1 MGTVKWFAEGATK
14 EYLDVYPHR
23 DEREARLVVELIGSC
38 VEVDDAAPAL
48 DVACGAGRHRQCLG
62 SQRWTIGVDISRP
75 LLSIAR
81 AAGDDAPLI
90 QADMRALPFR
100 SGVFSLVVNLFTS
113 FGYFESDREHE
124 QVIREIARVTADG
137 GWFVLDFLNASFVR
151 RTLVPFDRRPLGA
164 GVVEQTRAIS
174 NDGRF
179 VWKAVR
185 LEGSDQTFLERVR
198 LFDAGELAAMVRQ
211 AGFQIS
217 RMLGDYAGGPITPTS
232 PRTIIIARRHVRPF
246 H

>member
-1 MGTVKWFAEGATK
+1 MGAVKWFAEGATK

-23 DEREARLVVELIGSC
+23 DEREARLVVDLIGSC
-38 VEVDDAAPAL
+38 VDVDDRAPAL

-62 SQRWTIGVDISRP
+62 SQRWTIGVDLSRP

-81 AAGDDAPLI
+81 GAGDAPLV

-100 SGVFSLVVNLFTS
+100 TGAFSLVVNLFTS
-113 FGYFESDREHE
+113 FGYFEHDCEHE

-151 RTLVPFDRRPLGA
+151 RTLVPFDRRTLEA

-174 NDGRF
+174 VDGRF

-185 LEGSDQTFLERVR
+185 FQGSDQTFLERVR
-198 LFDAGELAAMVRQ
+198 LFEAGELAAMVRE
-211 AGFQIS
+211 AGFDVAH
-217 RMLGDYAGGPITPTS
+217 MLGDYSGGPIRPWS
-232 PRTIIIARRHVRPF
+232 PRAIIIARRHVRPF